1 MSSRHSIADSISP
14 PTIDAGPAPMQII
27 EHVAGTNAQ
36 RTLLACLGTSLKP
49 VIIYGA
55 GVYAYVLRRFLALNG
70 IAVAGA
76 MVDAAYKADETFM
89 DLRVST
95 TEEIASRLGDCHVVV
110 GITNYPAVVGKLSR
124 LGVTKI
130 HVIDVPDYLN
140 MPNAFMDM
148 DFVTRNRAQF
158 DRAAAL
164 FADDLSRQTY
174 FASINTKLSEDLA
187 YIKPHVRLDNLYFP
201 ATEFPLRQDEVLLDV
216 GGFNGD
222 TVREFHAL
230 TKGEYAK
237 IISLEPDDD
246 NFGRLQAMVEALGLT
261 KKVLPLKLGAWD
273 ERTTLR
279 FAAQEMHI
287 DNRICDGGLLH
298 IDADTIDS
306 ILGRLGCRVT
316 LIKLDINGAEYRA
329 LSGARN
335 TIREQRP
342 RIAVRLHT
350 KEDYF
355 RLPILLKDL
364 APEMKLYLRQRNF
377 MSMMVILYGIF

>member
-1 MSSRHSIADSISP
+1 MSSRRSIAESASP
-14 PTIDAGPAPMQII
+14 PTIDAGPSPMQII
-27 EHVAGTNAQ
+27 EHVDRTSAQ
-36 RTLLACLGTSLKP
+36 RVLLARLGKSTKP

-55 GVYAYVLRRFLALNG
+55 GVYAYVLRRFLAVNG
-70 IAVAGA
+70 IAVAGV
-76 MVDAAYKADETFM
+76 MVDAAYKTDETFM
-89 DLRVST
+89 DLKVST
-95 TEEIASRLGDCHVVV
+95 IEEIASRLTNCHVVV
-110 GITNYPAVVGKLSR
+110 GITNYPAVVGKLSS
-124 LGVTKI
+124 LGVAEI

-174 FASINTKLSEDLA
+174 FASINTKVSEDLA

-201 ATEFPLRQDEVLLDV
+201 ATEFPLRKNEILLDV

-222 TVREFHAL
+222 TVREFQAI
-230 TKGEYAK
+230 TKGGYAK
-237 IISLEPDDD
+237 IISLEPGEE
-246 NFGRLQAMVEALGLT
+246 NFGRLQTTIETLGLT
-261 KKVLPLKLGAWD
+261 KVLPLKLGAWD

-287 DNRICDGGLLH
+287 DNRICDDGLLH
-298 IDADTIDS
+298 IDVDTIDS
-306 ILGRLGCRVT
+306 MLDQLGCQVT

-329 LSGARN
+329 LSGAQN
-335 TIREQRP
+335 TIRKQRP
-342 RIAVRLHT
+342 RIVVRLHT

-364 APEMKLYLRQRNF
+364 APDMKLYLRQRNF
-377 MSMMVILYGIF
+377 MSMMVILYGVF